1 MEPVARG
8 TLKNALCFHTIK
20 IHKIFNWKIH
30 VNPSW
35 DEYKIFTYLL
45 QLAEMFTYVN
55 LVKRVYKNG
64 GCMHSFHYP
73 VSTLTTAMSASP
85 FFFLFLYNRTRTTVV
100 MHQALS
106 LHIPALSTFQEHVI
120 PSPPNLRV
128 TFNNNL
134 ASCKNNT
141 FVIVN
146 FASCFRTQIIPAF
159 KAAKGKCVCL
169 LMGGALLS
177 RGLFFL

>member
-20 IHKIFNWKIH
+20 KHQISNRKIH

-45 QLAEMFTYVN
+45 PHCWDVYLNV
-55 LVKRVYKNG
+55 VKHVYKNG
-64 GCMHSFHYP
+64 GYMHSFHFP
-73 VSTLTTAMSASP
+73 VSTLTTVISASP
-85 FFFLFLYNRTRTTVV
+85 FLFFFFPVLVQPYENHSGNASSAVITYPCTK
-100 MHQALS
+100 
-106 LHIPALSTFQEHVI
+106 HISRACNPL
-120 PSPPNLRV
+120 PPNLRV

-146 FASCFRTQIIPAF
+146 FASCFQTPIIPPF
-159 KAAKGKCVCL
+159 KANVSVSWW
-169 LMGGALLS
+169 GALLS